1 MYTVTFTD
9 GKTLQL
15 PAARGYRIDKKT
27 GTLTVWGK
35 HFSTLCA
42 YPKGYW
48 ASISQ
53 IAPEVDQ

>member
-35 HFSTLCA
+35 HFSTL
-42 YPKGYW
+42 
-48 ASISQ
+48 SQ
-53 IAPEVDQ
+53 IAPEINQ